1 MVWFIL
7 FYTGFAMAGIFR
19 FQDIE
24 ILNIVIGGN
33 VQAAIICLSMREAAY
48 MAEVIRGGILSVEQ
62 GQVDASKSL
71 GMSWWQS
78 MYRITLPQSL
88 RVVVPPMGNNFN
100 IMLKTTALAS
110 VIGVEE
116 LFLTT
121 RTISA
126 ATFKVFEMFLV
137 LAIAYLIITM
147 GWSLLQTF
155 MEYRLNRHE
164 QDPEKSFIERIKTYF
179 NFSNNNH
186 RDGDLLGSIKNLNK
200 YFGNNHVLNNVST
213 DLKKGEVMSIIGP
226 SGSGKS
232 TFLKCINFLEYPTSG
247 SVNLN
252 GEYIGFNQ
260 NGKLMSENIIHK
272 QRKKFGMVFQNF
284 NLFWHMNLI
293 ENIIEA
299 PIRVLKIEKNKA
311 ISIAEDLLEKV
322 GLIDKRF
329 NFPKKLSGGQQQRGC
344 YS

>member
-1 MVWFIL
+1 MDWAFFADQLLTPTDKFVKAFFLVIYMSLISMFFGIIIGAFFAILRLSKNFFFQFFSFLYIWIFRSVPVMVWFVL

-24 ILNIVIGGN
+24 IFNVVIRGN

-62 GQVDASKSL
+62 GQIDASKSL

-78 MYRITLPQSL
+78 MYRIILPQSL

-147 GWSLLQTF
+147 GWSLLQIL

-164 QDPEKSFIERIKTYF
+164 QDPDKSFLGKIREYF
-179 NFSNNNH
+179 NFSKNIH
-186 RDGDLLGSIKNLNK
+186 RDG
-200 YFGNNHVLNNVST
+200 
-213 DLKKGEVMSIIGP
+213 
-226 SGSGKS
+226 
-232 TFLKCINFLEYPTSG
+232 
-247 SVNLN
+247 
-252 GEYIGFNQ
+252 
-260 NGKLMSENIIHK
+260 
-272 QRKKFGMVFQNF
+272 
-284 NLFWHMNLI
+284 
-293 ENIIEA
+293 A
-299 PIRVLKIEKNKA
+299 
-311 ISIAEDLLEKV
+311 
-322 GLIDKRF
+322 
-329 NFPKKLSGGQQQRGC
+329 
-344 YS
+344 

>member
-1 MVWFIL
+1 MCIRD
-7 FYTGFAMAGIFR
+7 R

-24 ILNIVIGGN
+24 IFNVVIRGN

-48 MAEVIRGGILSVEQ
+48 MAEVIRGGILSVEN
-62 GQVDASKSL
+62 GQIDASKSL

-78 MYRITLPQSL
+78 MYRIILPQSL

-147 GWSLLQTF
+147 GWSLLQIL

-164 QDPEKSFIERIKTYF
+164 QDLS
-179 NFSNNNH
+179 
-186 RDGDLLGSIKNLNK
+186 L
-200 YFGNNHVLNNVST
+200 
-213 DLKKGEVMSIIGP
+213 
-226 SGSGKS
+226 
-232 TFLKCINFLEYPTSG
+232 
-247 SVNLN
+247 
-252 GEYIGFNQ
+252 
-260 NGKLMSENIIHK
+260 IH
-272 QRKKFGMVFQNF
+272 
-284 NLFWHMNLI
+284 I
-293 ENIIEA
+293 
-299 PIRVLKIEKNKA
+299 
-311 ISIAEDLLEKV
+311 
-322 GLIDKRF
+322 
-329 NFPKKLSGGQQQRGC
+329 
-344 YS
+344 

>member
-1 MVWFIL
+1 MDWAFFADQLLSPTDKFVKAFFLVIYMSLISMFFGVILGVCFAILRLSKNFLLRFFSFLYIWIFRSVPVMVWFIL

-164 QDPEKSFIERIKTYF
+164 QDPEKSFIERIKIYF

-186 RDGDLLGSIKNLNK
+186 RDG
-200 YFGNNHVLNNVST
+200 
-213 DLKKGEVMSIIGP
+213 
-226 SGSGKS
+226 
-232 TFLKCINFLEYPTSG
+232 
-247 SVNLN
+247 
-252 GEYIGFNQ
+252 
-260 NGKLMSENIIHK
+260 
-272 QRKKFGMVFQNF
+272 
-284 NLFWHMNLI
+284 
-293 ENIIEA
+293 A
-299 PIRVLKIEKNKA
+299 
-311 ISIAEDLLEKV
+311 
-322 GLIDKRF
+322 
-329 NFPKKLSGGQQQRGC
+329 
-344 YS
+344 